1 MSLFLKNTSVVYSDT
16 DKYIL
21 DRMEYSYDNAI
32 SHNQL
37 YWADADVDT
46 RFYSGDQTVFNEQYG
61 SMIPSR
67 SKQFNFNRIRRI
79 VEMIA
84 GYQRRNRKSTIV
96 VPVQN
101 GDQETADQFTKIL
114 MWQNNQEGTL
124 QVISEAFQGAV
135 IAGMNMLQVWMDY
148 TNDPVSGNIKLA
160 NCSYNTFLIDP
171 FFKKQDLSDCNYIWK
186 RSFLTRGQVDMLLPD
201 RGPQLSNLNSY
212 VSSRDGKFQYM
223 PESYDYGMQNLLTYD
238 EFFYRDYRD
247 QKIIIDTQTG
257 ETMEWTGDKE
267 TLDMYLATYPSIT
280 HVTNRVP
287 TIKLAVVVQGV
298 CMYDGPNPMGIDEY
312 PFVPVMA
319 YYTPELPYYSW
330 RIQGVVRGLR
340 DSQFLYNRRKVIE
353 LDILESQANSGWIAK
368 EGAFVD
374 PKSPYKTGQGLVHW
388 LSREANM
395 TDVQQI
401 QASSVSPSM
410 FQISDQLSREIMEIS
425 GVNEEL
431 LGSATD
437 DKAGIL
443 SMLRQGAGLT
453 TLQRLFDQL
462 DYSQKL
468 LGRLMIK
475 LIQANFTPGKIERI
489 IEEKPSQQFYHKNF
503 GVYDAAVEEGI
514 NTTTQKQMQFAQLL
528 NLREVGIPVPD
539 EALINSATLQDKKKL
554 LDSMDQARQQQAQA
568 QQAQQQME
576 AQVQKANMELMQA
589 RATADRG
596 LGMERV
602 SRIQENQ
609 ALAVE
614 RKAEAQKDLDLGML
628 NVVKALKE
636 IESIDIAQIEKL
648 LTLAQIVKN
657 HQKEDVLQQPVSQ
670 PMIQEQPPMAT
681 PPVGGMSS

>member
-1 MSLFLKNTSVVYSDT
+1 MSLFLKNTSIVYNDT

-37 YWADADVDT
+37 YWSEADVDT

-61 SMIPSR
+61 AMIPSR
-67 SKQFNFNRIRRI
+67 SRQFNFNRIRRI
-79 VEMIA
+79 VEMIS

-124 QVISEAFQGAV
+124 QLLSDAFQGSV
-135 IAGMNMLQVWMDY
+135 ITGMNLVQVWMDY
-148 TNDPVSGNIKLA
+148 TNDPVSGNIKLG

-171 FFKKQDLSDCNYIWK
+171 FFKKPDLSDCNYIWK
-186 RSFLTRGQVDMLLPD
+186 RSFLTRGQVNMLLPD
-201 RGPQLSNLNSY
+201 HSERLADINSY

-238 EFFYRDYRD
+238 EFFYRDWRD

-257 ETMEWTGDKE
+257 ETMEWTGNKD
-267 TLDMYLATYPSIT
+267 TLDQYLATYPT
-280 HVTNRVP
+280 VTYVTNRVP
-287 TIKLAVVVQGV
+287 TVRLAVVVQGV
-298 CMYDGPNPMGIDEY
+298 CMYDGPNPMGIDDY
-312 PFVPVMA
+312 PFIPVMA

-330 RIQGVVRGLR
+330 RIQGIVRGLR
-340 DSQFLYNRRKVIE
+340 DSQFLYNRRKVLE
-353 LDILESQANSGWIAK
+353 LDIIESQTNSGIMAK
-368 EGAFVD
+368 EGSFID
-374 PKSPYKTGQGLVHW
+374 PKSPYKTGQGQVHW
-388 LSREANM
+388 LSKDAQM

-401 QASSVSPSM
+401 QPPSLPPSM
-410 FQISDQLSREIMEIS
+410 FQLSDQLAREIMEIS

-431 LGSATD
+431 MGSATD

-462 DYSQKL
+462 DFSQKL

-475 LIQANFTPGKIERI
+475 LIQANFTPGKVARI
-489 IEEKPSQQFYHKNF
+489 LETPPSAQFYHKNF
-503 GVYDAAVEEGI
+503 GLYDAAVEEGV
-514 NTTTQKQMQFAQLL
+514 NTSTQKQMQFVQLI
-528 NLREVGIPVPD
+528 NLREIGLPIPD
-539 EALINSATLQDKKKL
+539 EVLINAATLQDKKDL
-554 LDSMDQARQQQAQA
+554 IDTMAQARQAQQQAS
-568 QQAQQQME
+568 QAQQQME
-576 AQVQKANMELMQA
+576 AQVQQANMELMQA
-589 RATADRG
+589 RASADRG

-602 SRIQENQ
+602 SRIEENQ

-636 IESIDIAQIEKL
+636 IESIDIDQVQKL
-648 LTLAQIVKN
+648 ITLAQIVKN
-657 HQKEDVLQQPVSQ
+657 HQREQEAIQQPVSS
-670 PMIQEQPPMAT
+670 PMMQEQPPMAT
-681 PPVGGMSS
+681 PPVGGIQ